1 MTKKSKKFV
10 CRICGK
16 NNGGEFAIG
25 VCEPC
30 SCIALVDM
38 VAG

>member
-1 MTKKSKKFV
+1 MKNKFK
-10 CRICGK
+10 CSQCGK
-16 NNGGEFAIG
+16 NNGGEFASG

-30 SCIALVDM
+30 ADILLTDM